1 MKDQASDKLGRLASS
16 FSGASTKADR
26 LSGATDRLGNRL
38 GGISSPASRAN
49 NSFNQLNSQWTQSLS
64 LGNLLTRVLGPVALG
79 AALTFGASKASALAR
94 ESEQVNIAFEVMMGS
109 ATKAHAMVGEI
120 TQLANVTPFTRTELL
135 DSAKLMLNFGIAN
148 EKILPNLKMIGDI
161 SGGNAVKMHLM
172 TLAFSQSSAAGRLMG
187 QDLLQMINAGFNPL
201 QEISKKT
208 GLSMA
213 RLKELMEKGAI
224 STDMVQKAFK
234 DATSEGGRFF
244 GMMDKQSQTFEGRI
258 STLKDNLEIFGTSIG
273 NFFNKAISP
282 FVDKAIDALARLND
296 ETGKKFG
303 DAGTEKDAFK
313 NLQVNIRPLIEQYEK
328 LIAVRQRS
336 LEQEKQLQSL
346 TQKIGGAIP
355 LSVSKYDSEGNAKQI
370 NLIDAEN
377 YIRTRESQ
385 FLNQNKNAESLLEAQ
400 LKEVQKKRDFANYG
414 LKRMDQLPGDDISV
428 NNMKKSISEVL
439 KKASEEETDLLSKL
453 AKLRNDRVSAYLKDG
468 KKVDNKNAY
477 DPLLQASKTIDD
489 KKLKGGIDSIT
500 GGGKQSVNV
509 TINLQSLVAEQN
521 FNTTT
526 VKEALPDLE
535 RMVTEA
541 LLRVVNSANYAAA
554 Q

>member
-1 MKDQASDKLGRLASS
+1 MKIYEYIVKMKDQASDKLGRLASS
-16 FSGASTKADR
+16 FGGASTKADR
-26 LSGATDRLGNRL
+26 LSGATDKLGNKL
-38 GGISSPASRAN
+38 SGITSPTARAN

-94 ESEQVNIAFEVMMGS
+94 ESEQVNVAFEVMMGS
-109 ATKAHAMVGEI
+109 ATKAHAMIAEI
-120 TQLANVTPFTRTELL
+120 TELANVTPFTRTELL

-213 RLKELMEKGAI
+213 VLKDKMEKGAI
-224 STDMVQKAFK
+224 STNMVEAAFK
-234 DATSEGGRFF
+234 DATTEGGRFF
-244 GMMDKQSQTFEGRI
+244 GMMDKQSQTFEGRL
-258 STLKDNLEIFGTSIG
+258 STLR
-273 NFFNKAISP
+273 
-282 FVDKAIDALARLND
+282 DKAEIWATFVGQKLN
-296 ETGKKFG
+296 
-303 DAGTEKDAFK
+303 
-313 NLQVNIRPLIEQYEK
+313 EK
-328 LIAVRQRS
+328 LSPILDKSIELLDRLVDP
-336 LEQEKQLQSL
+336 
-346 TQKIGGAIP
+346 GGAIKNQFDKNIKDYKDLVNVLEP
-355 LSVSKYDSEGNAKQI
+355 MLDKFMVLEEKGFTG
-370 NLIDAEN
+370 
-377 YIRTRESQ
+377 RTTEETQ
-385 FLNQNKNAESLLEAQ
+385 DFIKLQLQ
-400 LKEVQKKRDFANYG
+400 LKEKLPNGRVRDQNGKVLGFDSTKASKYLTGQIDLQVTNALKKISDLESEVNTVNSKILSERNQENRLDQIAELEKEKSRLMDFIDESKSIFSNRKIKEEY
-414 LKRMDQLPGDDISV
+414 KSETKSGDPYADLLTDPAG
-428 NNMKKSISEVL
+428 KKS
-439 KKASEEETDLLSKL
+439 
-453 AKLRNDRVSAYLKDG
+453 
-468 KKVDNKNAY
+468 
-477 DPLLQASKTIDD
+477 
-489 KKLKGGIDSIT
+489 KLKGGIDSIT

-526 VKEALPDLE
+526 VKEALPDVE

>member
-1 MKDQASDKLGRLASS
+1 MKIYEYIVKMKDQASDKLGRLASS
-16 FSGASTKADR
+16 FGGASTKADR
-26 LSGATDRLGNRL
+26 LSGATDKLGNKL
-38 GGISSPASRAN
+38 SGITSPTARAN

-94 ESEQVNIAFEVMMGS
+94 ESEQVNVAFEVMMGS
-109 ATKAHAMVGEI
+109 ATKAHAMIAEI
-120 TQLANVTPFTRTELL
+120 TELANVTPFTRTELL

-213 RLKELMEKGAI
+213 VLKDKMEKGAI
-224 STDMVQKAFK
+224 STNMVEAAFK
-234 DATSEGGRFF
+234 DATTEGGRFF
-244 GMMDKQSQTFEGRI
+244 GMMDKQSQTFEGRL
-258 STLKDNLEIFGTSIG
+258 STLR
-273 NFFNKAISP
+273 
-282 FVDKAIDALARLND
+282 DKAEIWATFVGQKLN
-296 ETGKKFG
+296 
-303 DAGTEKDAFK
+303 
-313 NLQVNIRPLIEQYEK
+313 EK
-328 LIAVRQRS
+328 LSPILDKSIELLDRLVDP
-336 LEQEKQLQSL
+336 
-346 TQKIGGAIP
+346 GGAIKNQFDKNIKDYKDLVNVLEP
-355 LSVSKYDSEGNAKQI
+355 MLDKFMALEEKGFTG
-370 NLIDAEN
+370 
-377 YIRTRESQ
+377 RTTKETQDFIKLQS
-385 FLNQNKNAESLLEAQ
+385 Q
-400 LKEVQKKRDFANYG
+400 LKEKLPNGRVRDQNGKVLGFDSTKASKYLTGQIDLQVTNALKKISDLESEVNTVNSKILSERNQENRLDQIAELEKEKSRLMDFIDESKSIFSNRKIKEEY
-414 LKRMDQLPGDDISV
+414 KSETKSGDPYADLLTDPAG
-428 NNMKKSISEVL
+428 KKS
-439 KKASEEETDLLSKL
+439 
-453 AKLRNDRVSAYLKDG
+453 
-468 KKVDNKNAY
+468 
-477 DPLLQASKTIDD
+477 
-489 KKLKGGIDSIT
+489 KLKGGIDSIT

-526 VKEALPDLE
+526 VKEALPDVE